1 MTVVTCK
8 LRLQF
13 RVSLG
18 NTETIWLELNQDKGI
33 FHVST
38 FVTIFEQDIHS
49 HNIHYR
55 ETFRYVYSV
64 ETVNETG
71 KIQYL

>member
-1 MTVVTCK
+1 MTVVTYK

-13 RVSLG
+13 RVTLG

-33 FHVST
+33 LHVST
-38 FVTIFEQDIHS
+38 FVTSFEQDIHV
-49 HNIHYR
+49 HNSHYR
-55 ETFRYVYSV
+55 ETFMYVYSV